1 MRKLTILVFL
11 TLICGVANS
20 QNIYS
25 ALQLNQEREYK
36 TRRPKKIVETNI
48 FFNESGKQ
56 VDKNEKTFDAA
67 GMLLIE
73 ERFDETGKIKARLS
87 YNNDTVKRIIQ
98 SRTFERWNQF
108 GSSKE
113 TAFYSYNSNN
123 YLVGIADKDSNGN
136 ILCESTLI
144 CNDKGH
150 PIQISLFDRNGYLY
164 GIEKAIY
171 LYDRNKCITS
181 VISNDGSILST
192 DTITI
197 SYKNAYLI
205 PSARE
210 RYNANGDEVSWTR
223 QNQNGTEILME
234 EEYIYDEY
242 GNCTENKIYEITI
255 KTNGKQKKEIDRIF
269 KKEYIY

>member
-1 MRKLTILVFL
+1 MHKLTILVLL

-36 TRRPKKIVETNI
+36 TRRPKRIVETNT

-56 VDKNEKTFDAA
+56 VDKNIKTFDAA

-73 ERFDETGKIKARLS
+73 ERFDENGKLNARLT
-87 YNNDTVKRIIQ
+87 YNNDTLKRLKL

-108 GSSKE
+108 GLSKE
-113 TAFYSYNSNN
+113 AAFYSYDTNN
-123 YLVGIADKDSNGN
+123 FLVGITDKDSNGN
-136 ILCESTLI
+136 ILSQSSLI

-150 PIQISLFDRNGYLY
+150 PIQLSLSDRNGNLF

-181 VISNDGSILST
+181 VISKDGSKLST

-197 SYKNAYLI
+197 SYKNAYLF
-205 PSARE
+205 PSSTKK
-210 RYNANGDEVSWTR
+210 YSANGDEVSWTR
-223 QNQNGTEILME
+223 QNHNGTEIFME
-234 EEYIYDEY
+234 EEYTYDEF
-242 GNCTENKIYEITI
+242 GNCTENKIYEI
-255 KTNGKQKKEIDRIF
+255 KVKANGKRKRENDRIF
-269 KKEYIY
+269 RKEYIY

>member
-1 MRKLTILVFL
+1 MRKLTILLFL

-25 ALQLNQEREYK
+25 ALQLNQEREFK
-36 TRRPKKIVETNI
+36 TRRPKKIVETNT

-67 GMLLIE
+67 GMLLME
-73 ERFDETGKIKARLS
+73 ERFEENGKLNARLT
-87 YNNDTVKRIIQ
+87 YNNDTAQRHIL
-98 SRTFERWNQF
+98 SRTFERWNRF
-108 GSSKE
+108 GYTKE
-113 TAFYSYNSNN
+113 TAFYSYNANN
-123 YLVGIADKDSNGN
+123 YLVGIIDKDSNGN
-136 ILCESTLI
+136 ILSESSLI
-144 CNDKGH
+144 CNDKGQ
-150 PIQISLFDRNGYLY
+150 PIQLSLSDRNGNLY

-181 VISNDGSILST
+181 VISNDGSTLST

-197 SYKNAYLI
+197 SYKNAYLF
-205 PSARE
+205 PSATE
-210 RYNANGDEVSWTR
+210 SYNANGDEVSWTR
-223 QNQNGTEILME
+223 QNHNGTEILME

-255 KTNGKQKKEIDRIF
+255 KTNGKRKREIDRIF